1 MQQMNNLKKQEVFLK
16 ELIEAFPEIRDEIM
30 DEDYLGLITL
40 QIGCFKRFTQ
50 IAIDKNELDVI
61 KKCFLFVDENIEIV
75 EYAVK
80 NALYISYLG
89 HLNIPKKSKANKLLT
104 INLKNILAEL
114 DKYNKSVSKNEKL
127 NKFINDL
134 RK

>member
-1 MQQMNNLKKQEVFLK
+1 MNNLKNEEEFLK
-16 ELIEAFPEIRDEIM
+16 ELIRNFPEIRDEIM
-30 DEDYLGLITL
+30 DEDYFGLITL

-50 IAIDKNELDVI
+50 SAIDKKELEIV
-61 KKCFLFVDENIEIV
+61 KKCFLFVDVNIEIV

-89 HLNIPKKSKANKLLT
+89 HLNIPKNSKTEKLLT
-104 INLKNILAEL
+104 KNLKNILAEL
-114 DKYNKSVSKNEKL
+114 NEYNKSASKNEKL

-134 RK
+134 